1 LAFGR
6 VSFSDPVKVPPGFVS
21 WGKAAWN
28 GPLGFGR
35 GFHTIESDLLAAVFF
50 LAVMGGLLKS
60 WLGWHC
66 QRTWNTKTR
75 CFWGGQELAFEIK
88 ENSNP
93 ILMN

>member
-50 LAVMGGLLKS
+50 LAVIFFLAVMGGALEILVRVALPTNLEHQNPLL
-60 WLGWHC
+60 LGGAGA
-66 QRTWNTKTR
+66 
-75 CFWGGQELAFEIK
+75 CF
-88 ENSNP
+88 
-93 ILMN
+93 